1 MIVEAEQVVKRTE
14 RIWLKPN
21 DKIGR
26 LCHLSKNLYNEANYI
41 IRQELFLS
49 GKWLRYNKL
58 AGVLKT
64 SENYKELPAQTAQ
77 QTLKIL
83 DRNWKAFFRAMKEWK
98 AHPDKFKEQPR
109 MPHYKRKDGEF
120 MLVFTNQQAKL
131 RNGWLIL
138 PKMVGLEVKTRLGRI
153 DESKGGKGKKIS
165 LREVRIIPKG
175 VGYLL
180 EIVYEKKIN
189 LPKRNKD
196 RIAGIDIGVRNLIT
210 MVNNIGEK
218 PIVVKGGV
226 AKSINQYFN
235 KEMARLQSIYAKQKV
250 RTGKKAKKL
259 SVKRERKLNDFFHK
273 VSRVIAKWCVE
284 HDIGTLVIG
293 YNKDWKQRVNMGRR
307 NNQTFVGIPLY
318 KLIEKIQYKVEEEGI
333 DIIIQ
338 DEAHTSK
345 CSFFDNEPIEH
356 REPYMGKRISRG
368 LFRTAKGLIVNAD
381 VNAGYNIIR
390 KAIPKAFQK
399 WSADGIEGAV
409 SHPLRLTV

>member
-1 MIVEAEQVVKRTE
+1 MIVEAKVVKRTE

-58 AGVLKT
+58 AGILKT

-98 AHPDKFKEQPR
+98 AHPEKFKEQPR

-120 MLVFTNQQAKL
+120 VLVFTNQQAKL

-153 DESKGGKGKKIS
+153 DKGKGGKGKKIS
-165 LREVRIIPKG
+165 LREVRIIPRG

-210 MVNNIGEK
+210 MVNNIGEQ

-226 AKSINQYFN
+226 
-235 KEMARLQSIYAKQKV
+235 
-250 RTGKKAKKL
+250 
-259 SVKRERKLNDFFHK
+259 
-273 VSRVIAKWCVE
+273 
-284 HDIGTLVIG
+284 
-293 YNKDWKQRVNMGRR
+293 
-307 NNQTFVGIPLY
+307 
-318 KLIEKIQYKVEEEGI
+318 
-333 DIIIQ
+333 
-338 DEAHTSK
+338 
-345 CSFFDNEPIEH
+345 
-356 REPYMGKRISRG
+356 
-368 LFRTAKGLIVNAD
+368 
-381 VNAGYNIIR
+381 IR
-390 KAIPKAFQK
+390 KKQEYRACMISK
-399 WSADGIEGAV
+399 G
-409 SHPLRLTV
+409 